1 MEDLWEKMKQEFKEH
16 GAPGKLWH
24 QEIQIIAARKIRRLH
39 NVPPSTFG
47 LPDWNKDDLTQIVI
61 TERLI
66 SRGQGSYI
74 FHVADTIEDARRL
87 LATELN
93 FSLDDIRVPNQVDNV
108 WSNLSGRLERLGWNP
123 LSKGAEGSSHQD
135 ADLELL
141 VRLII
146 NQKRMKN
153 QGVERLS
160 PLFAGGVLDK
170 LAGEIMEISPHFSED
185 FLRTALRQALTIIS
199 PALSIESVGTSSEDY
214 REAGVYESEGEGRI
228 GSEQEAHRAFAREI
242 CKKLAPE
249 DLEILFHLANRSSQ
263 SEIASNL
270 GISRPTAVKR
280 IQEFTSELT
289 QMFTNLGVVEDDK
302 LSVFREILDFLGV
315 GMSEGELI
323 K

>member
-1 MEDLWEKMKQEFKEH
+1 MEDLWERMKQEFKEL

-24 QEIQIIAARKIRRLH
+24 QEIQSIAARKIRRLH
-39 NVPPSTFG
+39 NVPPGIFG

-61 TERLI
+61 AERLI

-74 FHVADTIEDARRL
+74 FQVADTLEDARRL

-108 WSNLSGRLERLGWNP
+108 WSNLSGRLEKLGWNP
-123 LSKGAEGSSHQD
+123 LSQGPGDESQQD
-135 ADLELL
+135 SNRELL

-146 NQKRMKN
+146 SQKRMKN

-170 LAGEIMEISPHFSED
+170 LAGEIMEVSPNFSEN
-185 FLRTALRQALTIIS
+185 FLRTALREALTIIS
-199 PALSIESVGTSSEDY
+199 PALSIESVGASSEDY
-214 REAGVYESEGEGRI
+214 REAGVYASEGEGKFGAER
-228 GSEQEAHRAFAREI
+228 ETHRAMAREI
-242 CKKLAPE
+242 CEKLTPE
-249 DLEILFHLANRSSQ
+249 DCEILFHLANRSSQ

-270 GISRPTAVKR
+270 GVSRPTAVKK
-280 IQEFTSELT
+280 IQEFTGDLAQILT
-289 QMFTNLGVVEDDK
+289 NVGLTEDEK
-302 LSVFREILDFLGV
+302 LNVFREILDYLGV
-315 GMSEGELI
+315 GMSEGDLI